1 MNTFTRMIAL
11 SLLLIFGAA
20 DLQAQ
25 DFYFVDANS
34 QFEQEVE
41 GSFII
46 KRMGE
51 GGVYD
56 PELFGSGEYSE
67 EVRRE
72 EDLWRNRGI
81 QAVPSVIFNQRWMI
95 QGGQPPLVFENAIRQ
110 ILDGT
115 AVHFLSNLL

>member
-51 GGVYD
+51 GGVYKTI
-56 PELFGSGEYSE
+56 LAS
-67 EVRRE
+67 RRQRSPG
-72 EDLWRNRGI
+72 D
-81 QAVPSVIFNQRWMI
+81 AVA
-95 QGGQPPLVFENAIRQ
+95 LAK
-110 ILDGT
+110 
-115 AVHFLSNLL
+115 